1 LIGKDGQNFEVYV
14 SEFNLL
20 SPMFFTL
27 MRLQYLKSVRSTSF
41 AKSALATGFLV
52 FIALLLL
59 SYVFMAG
66 LFLGR
71 IMDEFAEGQDPI
83 AFLNSFLIYF
93 FLGEFMYRY
102 FVQKL
107 PVVDLESLLHLPI
120 GKKKIVSVLL
130 LRSFLSPLNVIA
142 LLLFLPFGVEAV
154 QEDYGVLGLVSWLG
168 TLLCLS
174 WSLHWFML
182 WFKQRFEDSL
192 VGLGVVF
199 LVVLLSGGST
209 YLGWFNVGALFA
221 PFFSDATLSI
231 LPLVGS
237 LVLLGLVYTISYR
250 FYVSHAY
257 LEELGEEEEYRVAGQ
272 SFGLFSRFG
281 MAGELAN
288 LEWKLILRHKKSRT
302 YLMLS
307 AFFLLYGLMFYTNP
321 VYQSESGISP
331 FYIFVGVFITGIFMI
346 QYGQLFLSWNSAN
359 FDFFIQR
366 KGGLEALV
374 RGKYLLFL
382 SISGVCFL
390 ASVPYV
396 YFGWEILL
404 VHLATFLFN
413 CGVLIHVIIY
423 VALWKPK
430 PMDLNKGAMFNY
442 EGVGAAQ
449 FLIILPLMAGPY
461 LVYLPFA
468 YLVNDYVGL
477 LALGVT
483 GLAGILAFR
492 PLSRII
498 TNRLLAN
505 RYEISSSFRQEL

>member
-1 LIGKDGQNFEVYV
+1 
-14 SEFNLL
+14 
-20 SPMFFTL
+20 MFFTL
-27 MRLQYLKSVRSTSF
+27 IRLQYLKSVRSTSF

-71 IMDEFAEGQDPI
+71 IVDEFAAGQDPI

-130 LRSFLSPLNVIA
+130 LRSFLSPLNIIA

-154 QEDYGVLGLVSWLG
+154 QEDFGVLGLISWLG

-192 VGLGVVF
+192 IGLGVVF

-209 YLGWFNVGALFA
+209 YLGWFNVGALLA
-221 PFFSDATLSI
+221 PFFSAATLSI

-321 VYQSESGISP
+321 VYQSETGISP

-382 SISGVCFL
+382 SISGICFL

-461 LVYLPFA
+461 LVYLPFS
-468 YLVNDYVGL
+468 YLINDF
-477 LALGVT
+477 A
-483 GLAGILAFR
+483 GLAA
-492 PLSRII
+492 
-498 TNRLLAN
+498 
-505 RYEISSSFRQEL
+505 

>member
-1 LIGKDGQNFEVYV
+1 
-14 SEFNLL
+14 
-20 SPMFFTL
+20 MFFTL
-27 MRLQYLKSVRSTSF
+27 IRLQYLKSVRSTSF

-59 SYVFMAG
+59 SYVFFAG

-71 IMDEFAEGQDPI
+71 IIDMFAEGKEPI

-154 QEDYGVLGLVSWLG
+154 QEEYGVIGLVSWLG

-174 WSLHWFML
+174 WFLHWFML

-199 LVVLLSGGST
+199 LVVLLSGGTT
-209 YLGWFNVGALFA
+209 YLGWFNVGELLA
-221 PFFSDATLSI
+221 PFFTAASQSI
-231 LPLVGS
+231 FPLMGM
-237 LVLLGLVYTISYR
+237 LLLLGLVYALSYR
-250 FYVSHAY
+250 YYVSHAY

-272 SFGLFSRFG
+272 SFGLFSHFG
-281 MAGELAN
+281 VAGELAN

-307 AFFLLYGLMFYTNP
+307 AFFLLYGLIFYTNP
-321 VYQSESGISP
+321 AYQSETGISP
-331 FYIFVGVFITGIFMI
+331 IYIFVGVFITGIFMI
-346 QYGQLFLSWNSAN
+346 QYGQLFLSWNSSN
-359 FDFFIQR
+359 FDFFLMQ

-374 RGKYLLFL
+374 RAKYLLFL
-382 SISGVCFL
+382 GISGVCFL

-396 YFGWEILL
+396 YFGWDILL
-404 VHLATFLFN
+404 VHVATFLFN
-413 CGVLIHVIIY
+413 CGILIHVIIY

-449 FLIILPLMAGPY
+449 FLIIIPLMAGPY
-461 LVYLPFA
+461 LVYLPFS
-468 YLVNDYVGL
+468 YLINDYAGL

-483 GLAGILAFR
+483 GLAGILAFG
-492 PLSRII
+492 PLSRLV
-498 TNRLLAN
+498 TQRLLAN
-505 RYEISSSFRQEL
+505 RFEISSSFRQEL